1 MARRRTKPTGFSRKE
16 RLSAFTVYVVAGIG
30 ALIGA
35 ILLGVSLLRPT
46 AFEGLR
52 GGATDVVEPAGQVSS
67 VTRSGG
73 RSIFQNIAA
82 YYRAG
87 SKNAELEE
95 EVRIARVRLAEARAL
110 EQENKRLK
118 AMLRIVDGDAEPVA
132 TARLIGSTSSSV
144 RRIAFLSAGSRDGV
158 KVGMPVRTPRGLV
171 GRVLGVGRSSARVL
185 LLTDPESTVPV
196 RRSTDE
202 VIAFAEGRADG
213 TVQLRLINLGVNP
226 LKEGDVF
233 VTSGTGGLYRPNVA
247 VAVVSELTRDGA
259 IGRLLANPAATDF
272 VLVEPEWQPAAREAI
287 SEAVARREA
296 PVPADGGE

>member
-1 MARRRTKPTGFSRKE
+1 MARSRTKPTGFSRKE

-30 ALIGA
+30 ALLGA
-35 ILLGVSLLRPT
+35 ILLAVSLIRPT

-52 GGATDVVEPAGQVSS
+52 GTATDVVEPVGQTGA

-73 RSIFQNIAA
+73 RNIFQNISA
-82 YYRAG
+82 YYNAG
-87 SKNAELEE
+87 RKNAALEE
-95 EVRIARVRLAEARAL
+95 EVQIARVRLAEARAL
-110 EQENKRLK
+110 EQENARLK
-118 AMLRIVDGDAEPVA
+118 GVLGILDGDARPVA

-144 RRIAFLSAGSRDGV
+144 RRIAFLSAGANDGV
-158 KVGMPVRTPRGLV
+158 RVGMPVRSPRGLI
-171 GRVLGVGRSSARVL
+171 GRILGVGASSARVL

-196 RRSTDE
+196 RRSKDN

-226 LKEGDVF
+226 LEPGDVF

-259 IGRLLANPAATDF
+259 IARLLANPAATDF
-272 VLVEPEWQPAAREAI
+272 VLVEPQWQPAARDAIAEAI
-287 SEAVARREA
+287 SGREA
-296 PVPADGGE
+296 GSAGAAEE

>member
-1 MARRRTKPTGFSRKE
+1 MARSRTKPTGFSRKE
-16 RLSAFTVYVVAGIG
+16 RFSAFAVYVVAGIG

-35 ILLGVSLLRPT
+35 MLLAISLFRPA

-52 GGATDVVEPAGQVSS
+52 GGATDAVEPAGQVSS

-95 EVRIARVRLAEARAL
+95 EVRIARVRLAEAKAM

-118 AMLRIVDGDAEPVA
+118 NMLGIVDGDAEPVA

-144 RRIAFLSAGSRDGV
+144 RRIAFLSAGSNDGV

-171 GRVLGVGRSSARVL
+171 GRVLGVGGSSARVL

-196 RRSTDE
+196 RRSKDDI
-202 VIAFAEGRADG
+202 IAFAEGRADG

-226 LKEGDVF
+226 LEVGDVF

-287 SEAVARREA
+287 ADAVAVREGRSA
-296 PVPADGGE
+296 GEAEE

>member
-1 MARRRTKPTGFSRKE
+1 MARSRTKPTGFSRKE
-16 RLSAFTVYVVAGIG
+16 RFSAFAVYVVAGIG

-35 ILLGVSLLRPT
+35 VLLAISLFRPA

-52 GGATDVVEPAGQVSS
+52 GGATDAVEPAGQVSS

-95 EVRIARVRLAEARAL
+95 EVRIARVRLAEAKAM

-118 AMLRIVDGDAEPVA
+118 NMLGIVDGDAEPVA

-144 RRIAFLSAGSRDGV
+144 RRIAFLSAGSNDGV

-171 GRVLGVGRSSARVL
+171 GRVLGVGGSSARVL

-196 RRSTDE
+196 RRSKDDI
-202 VIAFAEGRADG
+202 IAFAEGRADG

-226 LKEGDVF
+226 LEVGDVF

-287 SEAVARREA
+287 ADAVAVREGRSA
-296 PVPADGGE
+296 GEAEE